1 MCSSDVSGTFTSMNL
16 LLFSSIIFSFFAA
29 SADPVS
35 RWNKIQIPFDQK
47 DSFMFGSCEPEI
59 AMLKNVQYARL
70 SERYDDQ
77 MTFDVQFSDQT
88 NGVIYNCFDCNRV
101 YNRFV
106 VTTETD
112 KAKACEASEQE

>member
-1 MCSSDVSGTFTSMNL
+1 MNYV
-16 LLFSSIIFSFFAA
+16 FFFSIIFSLVTA
-29 SADPVS
+29 SADPVK

-59 AMLKNVQYARL
+59 AMLKDVEYARL
-70 SERYDDQ
+70 AERYDDQ
-77 MTFDVQFSDQT
+77 MTFDVQFSNER

-106 VTTETD
+106 VTTDTD